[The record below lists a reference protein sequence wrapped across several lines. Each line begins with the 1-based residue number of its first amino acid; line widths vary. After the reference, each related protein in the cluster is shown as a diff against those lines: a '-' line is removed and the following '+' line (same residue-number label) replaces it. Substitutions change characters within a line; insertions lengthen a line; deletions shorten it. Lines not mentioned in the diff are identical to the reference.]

1 MSKRRFDY
9 VAIYTAVKNGMTREE
24 AVEKFHVSTATL
36 SIILTAGDAFWG
48 VPPKDTPLSG
58 YTPRQLM
65 EELKRKGYTG
75 QLKYVKVETIDLDA
89 I

>member
-36 SIILTAGDAFWG
+36 SIILTAGDAF
-48 VPPKDTPLSG
+48 
-58 YTPRQLM
+58 
-65 EELKRKGYTG
+65 
-75 QLKYVKVETIDLDA
+75 
-89 I
+89 